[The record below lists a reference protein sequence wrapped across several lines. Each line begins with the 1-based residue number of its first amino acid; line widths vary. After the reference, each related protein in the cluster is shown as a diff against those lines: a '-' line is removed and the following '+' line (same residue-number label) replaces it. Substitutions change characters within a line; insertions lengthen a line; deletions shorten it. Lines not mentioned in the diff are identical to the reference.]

1 MTIFPPMKALILILI
16 TAIGLW
22 FNWKHLKK
30 ALAQISEKNKV
41 ESSGFKRFLN
51 YPMTVVWYGYLF
63 AFFIG
68 LTVNNLIFK

>member
-1 MTIFPPMKALILILI
+1 MKAVLLIVI
-16 TAIGLW
+16 TLVGLW

-41 ESSGFKRFLN
+41 EPSATKRFFN
-51 YPMTVVWYGYLF
+51 YPLTVVWYGYLF

-68 LTVNNLIFK
+68 LTANNLIFT